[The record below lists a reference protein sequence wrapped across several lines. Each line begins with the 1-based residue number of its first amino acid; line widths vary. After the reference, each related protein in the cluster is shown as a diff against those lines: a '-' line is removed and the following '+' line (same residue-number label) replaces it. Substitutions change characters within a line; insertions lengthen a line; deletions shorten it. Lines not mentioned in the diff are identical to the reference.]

1 MTNHASRITHHAPH
15 NTEHG
20 TRLTDLPPWAISLM
34 RQLLRDCHR
43 PGEYNVRLEIHDHP
57 CRVRVQIEQINRLRD
72 YEP

>member
-1 MTNHASRITHHAPH
+1 
-15 NTEHG
+15 
-20 TRLTDLPPWAISLM
+20 M